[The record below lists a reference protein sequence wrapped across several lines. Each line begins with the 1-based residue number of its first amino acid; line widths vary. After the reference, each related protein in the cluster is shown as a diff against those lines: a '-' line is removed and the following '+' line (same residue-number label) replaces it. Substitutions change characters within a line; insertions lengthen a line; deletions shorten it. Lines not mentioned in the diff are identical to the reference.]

1 MALESVSEWKRAGE
15 TIRKYVEQHP
25 GCRMQEVVAGTKY
38 TYEEIAGVIEGMVDG
53 GRLERW
59 DSYGFVHFY
68 IQGTY
73 TPMPTTNAPKGHDRY
88 IEAYLDAFDEFCD
101 EYMKRYDAEVIKNLS
116 TEAII
121 SLYRGFLTALPDMEK
136 AEQST

>member
-1 MALESVSEWKRAGE
+1 MALESVIEWQRAAE

-38 TYEEIAGVIEGMVDG
+38 TYEEIAGVVEGMVDG
-53 GRLERW
+53 CRLERW
-59 DSYGFVHFY
+59 ESYGFSHFY
-68 IQGTY
+68 IQGTH

-88 IEAYLDAFDEFCD
+88 IEVYLDAFDEFCD
-101 EYMKRYDAEVIKNLS
+101 MMRERYGAEVIENLS
-116 TEAII
+116 TEAMI

-136 AEQST
+136 AGGKK